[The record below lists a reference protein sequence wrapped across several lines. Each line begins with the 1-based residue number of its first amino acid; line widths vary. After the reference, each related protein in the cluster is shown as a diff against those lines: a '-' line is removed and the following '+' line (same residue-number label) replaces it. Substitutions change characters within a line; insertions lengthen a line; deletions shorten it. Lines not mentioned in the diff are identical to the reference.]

1 VTWSTFYFPVRRRE
15 GGSPLV
21 RVLAALIAGAV
32 LAVGASVAV
41 VNVASPSPRPPDR
54 PLYNYGSR

>member
-1 VTWSTFYFPVRRRE
+1 M
-15 GGSPLV
+15 L
-21 RVLAALIAGAV
+21 RVFAALIAGAV

-41 VNVASPSPRPPDR
+41 VNVASPTPKAPDR